1 MKPYSIIRLY
11 GVVFPFVLLSP
22 HYGAAQAAAITRFPA
37 DRAVGVNP
45 DTHLVLTFAT
55 APTLGKSGQIR
66 IYDAAGHQL
75 VDTLDLSIPAGP
87 DPSRRITAPAPPTQ
101 LDASIPT
108 SPTTTTPAVRTIP
121 ADLHNYQLTTIGGL
135 ADFHFYPVII
145 HGNVATIYPHNNVL
159 HYGHKYIVQIDPGVL
174 TPASGAFAGFATDSD
189 WTFATKAAPPAA
201 NSTRVVVAADGSGDF
216 NTVQGAIDFVPAN
229 PREASH
235 HLHQERHLRGDR
247 LLPRQG
253 QPHHPRRGP
262 REGADRLQQQQRL
275 QPAPARPKPP
285 LRLLRLRLHRH

>member
-87 DPSRRITAPAPPTQ
+87 DPSRRITAPAPA
-101 LDASIPT
+101 D
-108 SPTTTTPAVRTIP
+108 PARR
-121 ADLHNYQLTTIGGL
+121 
-135 ADFHFYPVII
+135 FHSNIAY
-145 HGNVATIYPHNNVL
+145 NN
-159 HYGHKYIVQIDPGVL
+159 DPGRPNNPSR
-174 TPASGAFAGFATDSD
+174 PA
-189 WTFATKAAPPAA
+189 
-201 NSTRVVVAADGSGDF
+201 
-216 NTVQGAIDFVPAN
+216 
-229 PREASH
+229 
-235 HLHQERHLRGDR
+235 
-247 LLPRQG
+247 
-253 QPHHPRRGP
+253 
-262 REGADRLQQQQRL
+262 
-275 QPAPARPKPP
+275 
-285 LRLLRLRLHRH
+285 